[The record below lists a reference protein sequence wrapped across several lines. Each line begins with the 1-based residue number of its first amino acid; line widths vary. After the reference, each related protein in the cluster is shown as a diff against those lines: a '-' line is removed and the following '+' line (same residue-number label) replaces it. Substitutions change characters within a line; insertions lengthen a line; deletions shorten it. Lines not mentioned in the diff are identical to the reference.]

1 VRFRLA
7 LLVTTGVRMQ
17 RRLQVLPQVES
28 VQHLQESMANQRR
41 FGASQLHGR
50 QWIDLDSDYPNQ
62 ISVMPGYTR
71 LHRADFK
78 KATECNLYSAP
89 FDRDRSLRNETN
101 YLLYHEE
108 RRANTINIMLLGE
121 LFIPNFP
128 IRWQE

>member
-1 VRFRLA
+1 
-7 LLVTTGVRMQ
+7 
-17 RRLQVLPQVES
+17 
-28 VQHLQESMANQRR
+28 MANRRR

-62 ISVMPGYTR
+62 FSVMPGYTR
-71 LHRADFK
+71 LHCADFK
-78 KATECNLYSAP
+78 KATECKLYSAP

-108 RRANTINIMLLGE
+108 RRANTINIMLLGA
-121 LFIPNFP
+121 LFIHNFP